1 MIASVKYTLDE
12 IVERYPNKTIST
24 ASIISLDY
32 ALNNSYWNAVKISDS
47 VRGIKTLTNN
57 TNKKIHI
64 ISTNLAK
71 LTN

>member
-1 MIASVKYTLDE
+1 MIASDKYTLDE
-12 IVERYPNKTIST
+12 IVETYPNKTMST

-32 ALNNSYWNAVKISDS
+32 ALNNSYWNAVKITDS
-47 VRGIKTLTNN
+47 VRGITRFVNK

-64 ISTNLAK
+64 ISTNRAK